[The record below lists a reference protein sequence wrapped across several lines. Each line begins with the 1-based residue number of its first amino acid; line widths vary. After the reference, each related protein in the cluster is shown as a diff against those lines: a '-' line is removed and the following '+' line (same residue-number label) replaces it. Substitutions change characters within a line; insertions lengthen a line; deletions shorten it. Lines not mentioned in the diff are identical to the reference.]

1 MQSTWIVDVIAD
13 LRTYARTNDLSAL
26 AEQLDD
32 ALMVAAIE
40 TAPVSRSHAVG
51 VRGAHE
57 NVARSDFRAFGE
69 IERA

>member
-40 TAPVSRSHAVG
+40 TSPVPSNTTVGDSRAYEGFGRHNSRAI
-51 VRGAHE
+51 GAG
-57 NVARSDFRAFGE
+57 DRA
-69 IERA
+69 